1 MSFEFYK
8 LYEIAQSVPFGKNF
22 FHNISGTSIIITL
35 EAMKNNKKITKK
47 FKADTN
53 KHVINKKSKN
63 VKEFPFIM
71 ELQACINIAKFLRTS
86 FSLNTSGRLLLYNSD
101 FVPVKKK
108 EKGKRKKTC
117 SKKLTYH
124 TLKSYIKSYPGV
136 WKIEQWQFFIYRFP

>member
-8 LYEIAQSVPFGKNF
+8 LYKIAQSVPFGKNF
-22 FHNISGTSIIITL
+22 FHNISGTSIIITI
-35 EAMKNNKKITKK
+35 EAMKNKKITKK

-71 ELQACINIAKFLRTS
+71 ELQACINIAKFFRTS

-124 TLKSYIKSYPGV
+124 TLKSYIRSYAGV

>member
-8 LYEIAQSVPFGKNF
+8 LYKIAQSVPFGKNF

-35 EAMKNNKKITKK
+35 EAMKNKKITKK
-47 FKADTN
+47 FKTDTN

-108 EKGKRKKTC
+108 KKEKERK
-117 SKKLTYH
+117 LA
-124 TLKSYIKSYPGV
+124 LKN
-136 WKIEQWQFFIYRFP
+136 